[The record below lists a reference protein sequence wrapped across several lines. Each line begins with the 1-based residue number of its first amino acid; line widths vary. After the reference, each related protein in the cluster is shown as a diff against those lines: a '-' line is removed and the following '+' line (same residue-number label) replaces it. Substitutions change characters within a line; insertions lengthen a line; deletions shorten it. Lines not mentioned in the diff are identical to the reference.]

1 MPSRRVAFF
10 DDLSEGELARSGVTI
25 STLARIGRVATI
37 PKGFVISHPVFD
49 QFRSMKEGVSEKLIP
64 WSVELEIARA
74 FDRLGSS
81 VVSVMPSPSYASE
94 IPGSYVSD
102 KASLVT
108 EIRKTMVEFLSEE
121 EEDFRK
127 GKEVAAY
134 KLTFL
139 VQEIPPH
146 SASGSVKGAGEGKYD
161 VKALLG
167 LPVDLSS
174 SDTMTIDEEG
184 SVTDRTILSQE
195 RKWVAGE
202 AGIEEVEVEKE
213 LRRESKVPP
222 DLLRKLS
229 ALGERLTR
237 KIGPGT
243 IHWYLK
249 DRIFIVWNISLDEET
264 PRPAPEPREETVEVQ
279 RPVPTRETSIFLMSE
294 SPPESVEKPEIQGLF
309 LVPSESAQPVTDE
322 LLKLSKD
329 LRPRPIVVLAG
340 MKGLESLAGAR
351 KEGGENIWPMF
362 GATASHSVDIA
373 KSAAEKGLRRSKELP
388 FWLEASSP
396 TSLLLLKD
404 VAGEFDGVFIPI
416 DEIVNKMDAPQDK
429 RFGMALSAVG
439 ATVDETHERGLVVAI
454 GTSNREQLGE
464 LWKYCAEKGIDILA
478 VDNKLVEDMLSLWR
492 AEEV

>member
-1 MPSRRVAFF
+1 MPSRRVALV
-10 DDLSEGELARSGVTI
+10 DDLSEEELAQSGVTI

-37 PKGFVISHPVFD
+37 PKGFVLSHQVFD
-49 QFRSMKEGVSEKLIP
+49 EFRSVKEVASERLIP
-64 WSVELEIARA
+64 WSVELEVARA

-81 VVSVMPSPSYASE
+81 VVNVMPSPSYPSG
-94 IPGSYVSD
+94 ISGSYVSD

-134 KLTFL
+134 RLAFL

-146 SASGSVKGAGEGKYD
+146 SVSGSVEGAGEGKYD

-184 SVTDRTILSQE
+184 SAVDMTILSQE
-195 RKWVAGE
+195 RKWVAEE
-202 AGIEEVEVEKE
+202 AGMEEVEVEKE

-222 DLLRKLS
+222 EMLKKLS
-229 ALGERLTR
+229 ELGERLTR
-237 KIGPGT
+237 KMGPGAF
-243 IHWYLK
+243 HWYLK
-249 DRIFIVWNISLDEET
+249 DRIFIVWNVSLVEEV
-264 PRPAPEPREETVEVQ
+264 PDPEPKETLEIE
-279 RPVPTRETSIFLMSE
+279 RRVPSRETSIFLMSK
-294 SPPESVEKPEIQGLF
+294 SPPESVERAEVQGLF
-309 LVPSESAQPVTDE
+309 LVPSEGAQPVTDD
-322 LLKLSKD
+322 LLRLSKD
-329 LRPRPIVVLAG
+329 MRPRPIVVLAG
-340 MKGLESLAGAR
+340 DKSMESLAGAR

-362 GATASHSVDIA
+362 GASASHSEEIA
-373 KSAAEKGLRRSKELP
+373 KSAAEKGLRRSKKLP
-388 FWLEASSP
+388 FWLEAGSP

-404 VAGEFDGVFIPI
+404 AAGRFDGVFIPI
-416 DEIVNKMDAPQDK
+416 DEVANKMDAPEDK

-454 GTSNREQLGE
+454 GTSDRERLGE
-464 LWKYCAEKGIDILA
+464 LWKYCAERGIDILA
-478 VDNKLVEDMLSLWR
+478 VDDRLIEDTLSLWR

>member
-1 MPSRRVAFF
+1 MPSRKVALL
-10 DDLSEGELARSGVTI
+10 DDLSEEKLAQSGVTI
-25 STLARIGRVATI
+25 STLARIGRIATI
-37 PKGFVISHPVFD
+37 PKGFIVSHQVFD
-49 QFRSMKEGVSEKLIP
+49 DFKSMKEGASERLIP
-64 WSVELEIARA
+64 WSVELEVARA

-81 VVSVMPSPSYASE
+81 VVNVMPSPSYPSG
-94 IPGSYVSD
+94 ISGSYVSD

-134 KLTFL
+134 RLAFL

-146 SASGSVKGAGEGKYD
+146 SVSGSVEGAGEGKYD

-184 SVTDRTILSQE
+184 SSVDMTILSQE
-195 RKWVAGE
+195 RKWVAEE
-202 AGIEEVEVEKE
+202 AGMEEVEVEKE

-222 DLLRKLS
+222 DMLKKLS

-237 KIGPGT
+237 KIGPGAFQ
-243 IHWYLK
+243 WYLK
-249 DRIFIVWNISLDEET
+249 DRIFIVWNVSLVEEL
-264 PRPAPEPREETVEVQ
+264 PEPAPEPKEDTIEV
-279 RPVPTRETSIFLMSE
+279 RRRIPSSGTSIFLMSK
-294 SPPESVEKPEIQGLF
+294 SPPESVEGAEIQGLF
-309 LVPSESAQPVTDE
+309 LVPSEGAQPVADE
-322 LLKLSKD
+322 LLRLSED

-340 MKGLESLAGAR
+340 GKGMESLAGAR
-351 KEGGENIWPMF
+351 KEGGKNIWPMF
-362 GATASHSVDIA
+362 GASASHSEEIT

-388 FWLEASSP
+388 FWLEVGSP

-404 VAGEFDGVFIPI
+404 AAGRFDGVFIPI
-416 DEIVNKMDAPQDK
+416 DEIVNKMDAPEDK

-439 ATVDETHERGLVVAI
+439 ATVDDTHERGLVVAI
-454 GTSNREQLGE
+454 GTSNRERLGE
-464 LWKYCAEKGIDILA
+464 LWRYCAERGIDILA
-478 VDNKLVEDMLSLWR
+478 VDDGLIEDTLSLWR